1 MDKKILL
8 VEDEWKLRR
17 IATDFL
23 KREKFK
29 VVEASDGEE
38 ALDFILTEKFDLI
51 ILDLMLPKIDGWE
64 LLKEIREKDLTI
76 PVIMLT
82 ARGSEDDILKGYE
95 LKADEYIVKPVSMK
109 VLVAKVKAFL
119 RIHNMGEV
127 ITFGDIVINIDSR
140 DVKMKDISL
149 ELSQKEYE
157 LLLFFIKNK
166 GQVLSRERI
175 ITSLWGYDY
184 DGDIRA
190 VDSQIKR
197 IRKKLEG
204 KYIKTIRGIGY
215 KIEEE

>member
-1 MDKKILL
+1 MDKRILI

-17 IATDFL
+17 IASDFL
-23 KREKFK
+23 KKEGFT
-29 VVEASDGEE
+29 VIEAEDGEQ
-38 ALDFILTEKFDLI
+38 ALDYIVSQNFDLI
-51 ILDLMLPKIDGWE
+51 ILDLMLPKINGWE
-64 LLKEIREKDLTI
+64 LLKEIRIKDSTL

-82 ARGSEDDILKGYE
+82 ARGSEEDILKGYE
-95 LKADEYIVKPVSMK
+95 MKADEYIVKPVSMK

-119 RIHNMGEV
+119 RIYSLGET
-127 ITFGDIVINIDSR
+127 ITFGELTINPDSR
-140 DVKMKDISL
+140 DVKLADNPL
-149 ELSQKEYE
+149 ELSQKEFE

-166 GQVLSRERI
+166 GQVLSRDRI

-197 IRKKLEG
+197 IRKKLDG
-204 KYIKTIRGIGY
+204 KYIKTIRGAGY

>member
-17 IATDFL
+17 IAADFL
-23 KREKFK
+23 KRENFR
-29 VVEASDGEE
+29 VVEAGDGEE

-51 ILDLMLPKIDGWE
+51 ILDLMLPKINGWE

-127 ITFGDIVINIDSR
+127 ITFGNIVINIDSR
-140 DVKMKDISL
+140 DVKIEGVSL

-204 KYIKTIRGIGY
+204 KYIKTIRGVGY

>member
-1 MDKKILL
+1 MNKRILI

-17 IATDFL
+17 IASDFL
-23 KREKFK
+23 KKEGFT
-29 VVEASDGEE
+29 VIEAEDGEQ
-38 ALDFILTEKFDLI
+38 ALDYIVSQNFDLI
-51 ILDLMLPKIDGWE
+51 ILDLMLPKINGWD
-64 LLKEIREKDLTI
+64 LLKEIRVKDTTL

-82 ARGSEDDILKGYE
+82 ARGGEDDILKGYE
-95 LKADEYIVKPVSMK
+95 MKADEYIVKPVSMK

-119 RIHNMGEV
+119 RIHSLADI
-127 ITFGDIVINIDSR
+127 ITFGGLEINSTSR
-140 DVKMKDISL
+140 DVKL
-149 ELSQKEYE
+149 EGNPVELSQKEFE

-166 GQVLSRERI
+166 GQVLSRDRI

-204 KYIKTIRGIGY
+204 RYIKTIRGAGY

>member
-23 KREKFK
+23 RKEKFD
-29 VVEASDGEE
+29 VIEAEDGEE
-38 ALDFILTEKFDLI
+38 ALSYIIREKFDLI
-51 ILDLMLPKIDGWE
+51 ILDLMLPKINGWE
-64 LLKEIREKDLTI
+64 LLKEIRIKDTTV

-82 ARGSEDDILKGYE
+82 ARGSEEDILKGYE
-95 LKADEYIVKPVSMK
+95 MKADEYIVKPVSMK

-119 RIHNMGEV
+119 RIHSLGEI
-127 ITFGDIVINIDSR
+127 ITFGDITINTDTR
-140 DVKMKDISL
+140 DIKMNGSQL
-149 ELSQKEYE
+149 ELSQKEYD

-166 GQVLSRERI
+166 GQVLSRDRI
-175 ITSLWGYDY
+175 IMSLWGYDY

-197 IRKKLEG
+197 IRKKLDG
-204 KYIKTIRGIGY
+204 RYIKTIRGAGY
-215 KIEEE
+215 KLEEE

>member
-1 MDKKILL
+1 MNKRILL

-17 IATDFL
+17 IAADFL
-23 KREKFK
+23 KRENFN
-29 VVEASDGEE
+29 VIEAEDGEE
-38 ALDFILTEKFDLI
+38 ALNFIISQKFDLI
-51 ILDLMLPKIDGWE
+51 ILDLMLPKINGWE
-64 LLKEIREKDLTI
+64 LLKEVRSKDSTI

-82 ARGSEDDILKGYE
+82 ARGSEEDILKGYE
-95 LKADEYIVKPVSMK
+95 MKADEYIVKPVSMK

-119 RIHNMGEV
+119 RIHSLGEI
-127 ITFGDIVINIDSR
+127 ITFGDITINTDTR
-140 DVKMKDISL
+140 DIKMNDTPL
-149 ELSQKEYE
+149 DLSQKEYE

-166 GQVLSRERI
+166 GQVLSRDRI

-204 KYIKTIRGIGY
+204 KYIKTIRGAGY
-215 KIEEE
+215 KLEEE

>member
-1 MDKKILL
+1 
-8 VEDEWKLRR
+8 
-17 IATDFL
+17 
-23 KREKFK
+23 
-29 VVEASDGEE
+29 
-38 ALDFILTEKFDLI
+38 
-51 ILDLMLPKIDGWE
+51 MLPKINGWD
-64 LLKEIREKDLTI
+64 LLKEIRVKDATL

-82 ARGSEDDILKGYE
+82 ARGGEDDILKGYE
-95 LKADEYIVKPVSMK
+95 MKADEYIVKPVSMK

-119 RIHNMGEV
+119 RIHSLADI
-127 ITFGDIVINIDSR
+127 ITFGGLEINSTSR
-140 DVKMKDISL
+140 DVKL
-149 ELSQKEYE
+149 EGNPVELSQKEFE

-166 GQVLSRERI
+166 GQVLSRDRI

-204 KYIKTIRGIGY
+204 KYIKTIRGAGY

>member
-1 MDKKILL
+1 MDKRILI

-17 IATDFL
+17 IASDFL
-23 KREKFK
+23 KKEGFT
-29 VVEASDGEE
+29 VIEAEDGEQ
-38 ALDFILTEKFDLI
+38 ALDYIVSQNFDLI
-51 ILDLMLPKIDGWE
+51 ILDLMLPKINGWE
-64 LLKEIREKDLTI
+64 LLKEIRIKDSTL

-82 ARGSEDDILKGYE
+82 ARGSEEDILKGYE
-95 LKADEYIVKPVSMK
+95 MKADEYIVKPVSMK

-119 RIHNMGEV
+119 RIYSLGET
-127 ITFGDIVINIDSR
+127 ITFGELTINPDSR
-140 DVKMKDISL
+140 DVKLTDNPL
-149 ELSQKEYE
+149 ELSQKEFE

-166 GQVLSRERI
+166 GQVLSRDRI

-197 IRKKLEG
+197 IRKKLDG
-204 KYIKTIRGIGY
+204 KYIKTIRGAGY

>member
-1 MDKKILL
+1 MGKKILL

-23 KREKFK
+23 KKENFN
-29 VVEASDGEE
+29 VIEAEDGEI
-38 ALDFILTEKFDLI
+38 ALNYIITEKFDLI
-51 ILDLMLPKIDGWE
+51 ILDLMLPKINGWE
-64 LLKEIREKDLTI
+64 LLKEIREKDSTI
-76 PVIMLT
+76 PVIMMT
-82 ARGSEDDILKGYE
+82 ARGSEEDILKGYDM
-95 LKADEYIVKPVSMK
+95 KADEYIVKPVSMK

-119 RIHNMGEV
+119 RIHNLGD
-127 ITFGDIVINIDSR
+127 ILSFGDITINSETR
-140 DVKMKDISL
+140 DIRMNGNSL
-149 ELSQKEYE
+149 DLSQKEYE
-157 LLLFFIKNK
+157 LLMLFIKNK

-204 KYIKTIRGIGY
+204 KYIKTIRGAGY

>member
-1 MDKKILL
+1 MNKRILI

-17 IATDFL
+17 IAVDFL
-23 KREKFK
+23 KKEGFT
-29 VVEASDGEE
+29 VVEAADGEE
-38 ALDFILTEKFDLI
+38 ALDCIVSQNFDLI
-51 ILDLMLPKIDGWE
+51 ILDLMLPKINGWE
-64 LLKEIREKDLTI
+64 LLKEIRMKDATI

-82 ARGSEDDILKGYE
+82 ARASEEDILKGYE
-95 LKADEYIVKPVSMK
+95 MKAVEYIVKPVSMK

-119 RIHNMGEV
+119 RIHSLGEV
-127 ITFGDIVINIDSR
+127 ITFGGLTINADTRDAKLDDIP
-140 DVKMKDISL
+140 L
-149 ELSQKEYE
+149 ELSQKEFE

-166 GQVLSRERI
+166 GQVLSRDRI

-197 IRKKLEG
+197 IRKKLDG
-204 KYIKTIRGIGY
+204 KYIKTIRGAGY

>member
-1 MDKKILL
+1 MNKRILI

-17 IATDFL
+17 IASDFL
-23 KREKFK
+23 RKEGFI
-29 VVEASDGEE
+29 VIEAEDGEQ
-38 ALDFILTEKFDLI
+38 ALNYIVSQNFDLI
-51 ILDLMLPKIDGWE
+51 LLDLMLPKINGWD
-64 LLKEIREKDLTI
+64 LLKEIRIKDPAL

-82 ARGSEDDILKGYE
+82 ARGSEEDILKGYE
-95 LKADEYIVKPVSMK
+95 MKADEYIVKPVSMK

-119 RIHNMGEV
+119 RIHSLADI
-127 ITFGDIVINIDSR
+127 ITFGELEINSTNR
-140 DVKMKDISL
+140 EAKLTGNSL
-149 ELSQKEYE
+149 DLSQKEFE

-204 KYIKTIRGIGY
+204 KYIKTIRGAGY

>member
-1 MDKKILL
+1 MDKRILI

-17 IATDFL
+17 IASDFL
-23 KREKFK
+23 KKEGFT
-29 VVEASDGEE
+29 VIEAEDGEE
-38 ALDFILTEKFDLI
+38 ALDCIVSQNFDLI
-51 ILDLMLPKIDGWE
+51 ILDLMLPKINGWE
-64 LLKEIREKDLTI
+64 LLKEIRMKDSTI

-82 ARGSEDDILKGYE
+82 ARGSEEDILKGYE
-95 LKADEYIVKPVSMK
+95 MKADEYIVKPVSMK

-119 RIHNMGEV
+119 RIHSLGEI
-127 ITFGDIVINIDSR
+127 ITFGGLTINSDTR
-140 DVKMKDISL
+140 DLKLDGVPV
-149 ELSQKEYE
+149 ELSQKEFE

-166 GQVLSRERI
+166 GQVLSRDRI

-204 KYIKTIRGIGY
+204 KYIKTIRGAGY

>member
-1 MDKKILL
+1 MNKRILI

-17 IATDFL
+17 IASDFL
-23 KREKFK
+23 RKEGFI
-29 VVEASDGEE
+29 VIEAEDGEQ
-38 ALDFILTEKFDLI
+38 ALDYIVSQNFDLI
-51 ILDLMLPKIDGWE
+51 ILDLMLPKINGWD
-64 LLKEIREKDLTI
+64 LLKEIRIKDSAL

-82 ARGSEDDILKGYE
+82 ARGSEEDILKGYE
-95 LKADEYIVKPVSMK
+95 MKADEYIVKPVSMK

-119 RIHNMGEV
+119 RIHSLADIISFGELE
-127 ITFGDIVINIDSR
+127 INSTNR
-140 DVKMKDISL
+140 EAKLTGNSL
-149 ELSQKEYE
+149 DLSQKEFE

-204 KYIKTIRGIGY
+204 KYIKTIRGAGY

>member
-1 MDKKILL
+1 MGKKILL

-23 KREKFK
+23 KKENFN
-29 VVEASDGEE
+29 VIEAEDGEI
-38 ALDFILTEKFDLI
+38 ALNYIITEKFDLI
-51 ILDLMLPKIDGWE
+51 ILDLMLPKINGWE
-64 LLKEIREKDLTI
+64 LLKEIREKDSTI
-76 PVIMLT
+76 PVIMMT
-82 ARGSEDDILKGYE
+82 ARGSEEDILKGYE
-95 LKADEYIVKPVSMK
+95 MKADEYIVKPVSMK

-119 RIHNMGEV
+119 RIHNLGD
-127 ITFGDIVINIDSR
+127 ILSFGDITINSETR
-140 DVKMKDISL
+140 DIRMNGNSL
-149 ELSQKEYE
+149 DLSQKEYE
-157 LLLFFIKNK
+157 LLMLFIKNK

-204 KYIKTIRGIGY
+204 KYIKTIRGAGY

>member
-1 MDKKILL
+1 MNKRILI

-17 IATDFL
+17 IASDFL
-23 KREKFK
+23 RKEGFI
-29 VVEASDGEE
+29 VIEAEDGEQ
-38 ALDFILTEKFDLI
+38 ALDYIVSQNFDLI
-51 ILDLMLPKIDGWE
+51 ILDLMLPKINGWD
-64 LLKEIREKDLTI
+64 LLKEIRIKDSAL

-82 ARGSEDDILKGYE
+82 ARGSEEDILKGYE
-95 LKADEYIVKPVSMK
+95 MKADEYFVKPVSMK
-109 VLVAKVKAFL
+109 VLVAKVKAVL
-119 RIHNMGEV
+119 RIHSLADI
-127 ITFGDIVINIDSR
+127 ITFGELEINSTNR
-140 DVKMKDISL
+140 EAKLTGNSL
-149 ELSQKEYE
+149 DLSQKEFE

-204 KYIKTIRGIGY
+204 KYIKTIRGAGY

>member
-1 MDKKILL
+1 MDKRILI

-17 IATDFL
+17 IASDFL
-23 KREKFK
+23 KKEGFT
-29 VVEASDGEE
+29 VIEAEDGEQ
-38 ALDFILTEKFDLI
+38 ALDYIVSQNFDLI
-51 ILDLMLPKIDGWE
+51 ILDLMLPKINGWE
-64 LLKEIREKDLTI
+64 LLKEIRIKDPTL

-82 ARGSEDDILKGYE
+82 ARGSEEDILKGYE
-95 LKADEYIVKPVSMK
+95 MKADEYIVKPVSMK

-119 RIHNMGEV
+119 RIHSLGET
-127 ITFGDIVINIDSR
+127 ITFGELTINPDSR
-140 DVKMKDISL
+140 DIKLADNPL
-149 ELSQKEYE
+149 ELSQKEFE

-166 GQVLSRERI
+166 GQVLSRDRI

-197 IRKKLEG
+197 IRKKLDG
-204 KYIKTIRGIGY
+204 KYIKTIRGAGY

>member
-17 IATDFL
+17 IAADFL
-23 KREKFK
+23 KRENFR
-29 VVEASDGEE
+29 VVEAGDGEE

-51 ILDLMLPKIDGWE
+51 ILDLMLPKINGWE

-127 ITFGDIVINIDSR
+127 ITFGNIVINIDSR
-140 DVKMKDISL
+140 DVKIEGISL

-204 KYIKTIRGIGY
+204 KYIKTIRGVGY